1 MEPRSLSKDTIWEA
15 PAHTVA
21 KLDLLR
27 GYLRAWFPILAQGS
41 YPRVIFLDGFA
52 GPGIYKAG
60 EPGSPIV
67 ALKTLVEHDAFTRLT
82 KTTFEFIFVERC
94 SDSFKS
100 LKHEVD
106 NFWLQHFGGKP
117 NNIKTKLY
125 NSVFADIAE
134 HLISSGHLA
143 HDPVLAFVDPF
154 GWSGIP
160 MSTLKNLLSVSGR
173 EALINFAYDS
183 VSRFIDHPEPA
194 ISSQFSELFGTDD
207 DGLLDVHELE
217 EDKRK
222 EYLRAL
228 YLTQLQ
234 TIVGFSY
241 AKSFEMVDDDRN
253 RTAYYLM
260 FGSHHRRG
268 LEVMKDA
275 MWNLDPVYGTRFQG
289 SLDGQEVLF
298 QLEPDL
304 APLRNTILR
313 RFDKETA
320 HSKKVK
326 GFVVEHTDYLESHF
340 RQILKELEQ
349 EGRTCSNR
357 KKSLTYPDGTIIEF
371 HTDFRTRLF

>member
-1 MEPRSLSKDTIWEA
+1 MSKDTTWEA
-15 PAHTVA
+15 PAHTLA

-67 ALKTLVEHDAFTRLT
+67 ALKTLVEHDAFARLAE
-82 KTTFEFIFVERC
+82 TTFEFIFVERRA
-94 SDSFKS
+94 DRFES
-100 LKHEVD
+100 LKHKVD
-106 NFWLQHFGGKP
+106 NFWLRRLGGKP
-117 NNIKTKLY
+117 NNIKTRLY
-125 NSVFADIAE
+125 NSAFADIAE
-134 HLISSGHLA
+134 RLISSGHLG

-160 MSTLKNLLSVSGR
+160 MSTLKNLLLASGR

-183 VSRFIDHPEPA
+183 VSRFVDHPDAA

-217 EDKRK
+217 GDERK
-222 EYLRAL
+222 EYLREL

-234 TIVGFSY
+234 TRVGFSY

-260 FGSHHRRG
+260 FGSHHHKG
-268 LEVMKDA
+268 LEVMKEA
-275 MWNLDPVYGTRFQG
+275 MWNLDPVYGTRFRG
-289 SLDGQEVLF
+289 SLGGQEVLF
-298 QLEPDL
+298 QMEPDT
-304 APLRNTILR
+304 APLRTAIVS
-313 RFDKETA
+313 RFDNKAVPSEN
-320 HSKKVK
+320 VK
-326 GFVVEHTDYLESHF
+326 RFVVEDTDYLESHC
-340 RQILKELEQ
+340 RQVLRTLER
-349 EGRTCSNR
+349 EGRITCSNR
-357 KKSLTYPDGTIIEF
+357 KKSLTYPDGTMIEF
-371 HTDFRTRLF
+371 HSDFRTRLF